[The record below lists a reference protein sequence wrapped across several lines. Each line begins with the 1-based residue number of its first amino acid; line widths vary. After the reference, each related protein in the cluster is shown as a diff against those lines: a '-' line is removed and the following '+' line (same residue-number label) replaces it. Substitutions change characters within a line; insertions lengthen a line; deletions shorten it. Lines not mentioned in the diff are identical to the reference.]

1 MPRLL
6 VGILLLPLSASLSW
20 AAVKALTGVAL
31 GASAAAPFVAGLG
44 LTAAAWILGRHVIDP
59 SGRYGWGMRA
69 ARWMYVLGHE
79 LTHALAAWTS
89 GGKVFAIHVEEKGGH
104 VDLSHSSAFIALAP
118 YCAPFHAV
126 LVVVGYRLLLWLK
139 PEAQAEALFLLLM
152 GAALAF
158 HALMTWETLTQVKQ
172 PDLAHA
178 GGSVFSFALIGLAN
192 GLVVLLLLKALFPES
207 VVLAAALKAAA
218 LGAWWFWTKAWT
230 LAWPAA
236 KGLWRRARSWA
247 T

>member
-6 VGILLLPLSASLSW
+6 IGLLLLPLSGSLFW
-20 AAVKALTGVAL
+20 AAAKALAGVAM

-44 LTAAAWILGRHVIDP
+44 LMTVAWILGRHVIDP
-59 SGRYGWGMRA
+59 AGPLGWGMRT

-104 VDLSHSSAFIALAP
+104 VDLSHSSAFVALAP
-118 YCAPFHAV
+118 YCVPFHSLAV
-126 LVVVGYRLLLWLK
+126 VAIYRIVLWMK

-152 GAALAF
+152 GCALAF

-172 PDLAHA
+172 PDLKDA
-178 GGSVFSFALIGLAN
+178 GGSVFSFSLIIMAN
-192 GLVVLLLLKALFPES
+192 GLVVLLLLKTLFPES
-207 VVLAAALKAAA
+207 VALGPAVKGAG
-218 LGAWWFWTKAWT
+218 LGAWWFWTKAWKT
-230 LAWPAA
+230 AWPAA
-236 KGLWRRARSWA
+236 QDLWRRARA
-247 T
+247 